1 MTRIFDEK
9 RDKENKYNMFFVTD
23 RKMIKLQ
30 LLGG

>member
-1 MTRIFDEK
+1 MTRIFDKK
-9 RDKENKYNMFFVTD
+9 RDKENNMFFITD